1 MAEETKAVEQPHSCK
16 IAINAKGMYSG
27 EVKVYAET
35 AQRARIT
42 AAVEADILEQLI
54 KNKNSPPKPGAV

>member
-1 MAEETKAVEQPHSCK
+1 MSEADNKVEEPNSCK

-35 AQRARIT
+35 IDAAQVLAFSK
-42 AAVEADILEQLI
+42 AEELEILI
-54 KNKNSPPKPGAV
+54 RDKNSPPKPGAV